1 MSSRLGVML
10 SCLAMVACAVQPPP
24 DTASVP
30 PGTFGFLDN
39 DVPAVNRA
47 AWAFAVPARIK
58 DDPATA
64 ARAAAAVD
72 YLAGEL
78 SSNPR
83 WLMVSPLT
91 KQKMLQARVDVRRVL
106 GIRPDAPS
114 QLVVNA
120 LLAFAGFWS
129 VGNQPAAMQVLAS
142 PVFTLPPQ
150 HTLQILSNMPY
161 IQSANIATMDAARQ
175 MNGGAAWM
183 P

>member
-1 MSSRLGVML
+1 MISRLGVML
-10 SCLAMVACAVQPPP
+10 SCLAIAACAVQPPP

-39 DVPAVNRA
+39 DV
-47 AWAFAVPARIK
+47 
-58 DDPATA
+58 
-64 ARAAAAVD
+64 
-72 YLAGEL
+72 
-78 SSNPR
+78 
-83 WLMVSPLT
+83 
-91 KQKMLQARVDVRRVL
+91 
-106 GIRPDAPS
+106 
-114 QLVVNA
+114 
-120 LLAFAGFWS
+120 
-129 VGNQPAAMQVLAS
+129 PAAMQVLAS